1 MTQIDPDQ
9 LSFHRDERRSRYEA
23 RLGETGVGVVEYS
36 LRDQTMIIV
45 HTGTKPEFRGN
56 GIAARI
62 SAYVLDDARRLGLRV
77 VPECP
82 FTAQFIAD
90 HPEYADL
97 VA

>member
-1 MTQIDPDQ
+1 MTRIDPDR
-9 LSFHRDERRSRYEA
+9 LTFLRDERKSRYEA
-23 RLGETGVGVVEYS
+23 RLDDTVVGVVEYS
-36 LRDQTMIIV
+36 PRDRTMIIV

-62 SAYVLDDARRLGLRV
+62 TQHVLDEARKLDHRV

-82 FTAQFIAD
+82 FTAQFVAE